1 MSSHGHHSHGH
12 GHTGSRQV
20 VSLIFGFFLS
30 LALLAEV
37 LLLVVH
43 VGIFSQA
50 SFLSALD
57 DAYYEYALSYIND
70 QATYYTLPTGIGT
83 EVLDGVFGEGELR
96 RDVEG
101 YVNGAFIGVNYDPDL
116 SKIEGKLH
124 DNVIA
129 FFGESGVEVTAETE
143 DIASS
148 YAGEIVDIY
157 RSVAKMPGLDAIAS
171 VRSRLV
177 QYTLIG
183 AVVIAVLLVV
193 LVVALV
199 RMHHYAHRALR
210 YVAYALGGAAI
221 MAFAVPFAI
230 WRSGAY
236 LGIGLTPQYFYHFG
250 VSLIEHVLRL
260 CMIGGGVL
268 LVMMLA
274 MIVVVGVLRRKV
286 IERHKGGRMRS
297 TRW

>member
-1 MSSHGHHSHGH
+1 MSAHGRHGH

-43 VGIFSQA
+43 VGVFSQA
-50 SFLSALD
+50 GFLSVLD
-57 DAYYEYALSYIND
+57 DAYYEYALAYVND

-83 EVLDGVFGEGELR
+83 EVLEGVFGQGELR
-96 RDVEG
+96 RDAEG
-101 YVNGAFIGVNYDPDL
+101 YVNGAFIGVNYEPDL
-116 SKIEGKLH
+116 SRIESKLH

-129 FFGESGVEVTAETE
+129 FFSGSGVEVTAETE
-143 DIASS
+143 EIASS
-148 YAGEIVDIY
+148 YASEIVVIY

-177 QYTLIG
+177 QFTLIG
-183 AVVIAVLLVV
+183 AVAIAVLLVV
-193 LVVALV
+193 LVAALL

-210 YVAYALGGAAI
+210 YVAYAMGGAAI

-230 WRSGAY
+230 WHSGAY

-250 VSLIEHVLRL
+250 ISLIEHVLRL
-260 CMIGGGVL
+260 CMIGGGAL
-268 LVMMLA
+268 LAMMLA
-274 MIVVVGVLRRKV
+274 TIVLVGMLRRKV
-286 IERHKGGRMRS
+286 IERHKGGRARS